1 MCTTKYLSWIRS
13 FLTYISHT
21 CPSYLWWACHLYLTL
36 FDFLQF
42 YYYYHDYYY
51 SVTTSV
57 GHDKYNTQDDTKEN
71 KIETKE
77 MTRSILENGDHYVF
91 ISVATTKMRK
101 LKSSFLPKFTWG
113 HFDVMAQMTT

>member
-1 MCTTKYLSWIRS
+1 MSLSPI
-13 FLTYISHT
+13 
-21 CPSYLWWACHLYLTL
+21 YLTL

-77 MTRSILENGDHYVF
+77 MTRSILENCDHDVYV
-91 ISVATTKMRK
+91 SVATTKRMRK
-101 LKSSFLPKFTWG
+101 CKSPLLPKFT
-113 HFDVMAQMTT
+113 